1 MELSM
6 ANEGVGTGLNESPLN
21 GSALPLLAER
31 RRIAFRWGRER
42 PRGTYRQ
49 LLKENVFW
57 IFFISLCIAAVISIC
72 VLSSQNIPKKQLLE
86 IIELESIPIVSV
98 IFTWGHI
105 WLAIQMMF
113 YPIKFRGPW
122 NFRGSGYGIG
132 WQGVVPRKAGIMAE
146 KTCDLMLGRLIA
158 MEEIIDR
165 FQMDA
170 FFQTLGNVLLD
181 CQRSVNE
188 KLGAEYFPSVWSK
201 LPPVVKDEMLKRV
214 METQRESF
222 DPIMK
227 DLREN
232 ITNILNFKDMAVKR
246 YTHEPTLLIAL
257 FQQCGKKEFQF
268 IQRVGAQM
276 GLLLGFAQMGLY
288 FQTKA
293 IPWMPWVLLPVSGLI
308 IGNLTNWLAIKMIF
322 RPLYPHHFCGGGVT
336 IQGLFLKR
344 QKQVSIELASMLT
357 DSCVN
362 AEQMI
367 KYLVSSPGYEGAIE
381 IMHRHTSKACDEMLG
396 YARKV
401 MPMAIGAEG
410 WSKMK
415 KDVVESLLEEL
426 PKHSSHFLTYLDQ
439 VLQIEETIATRLS
452 DLPPDQFE
460 GMLHPA
466 FDEDEWMLITLG
478 GVLGVVVGLL
488 QAAVLGQ

>member
-1 MELSM
+1 
-6 ANEGVGTGLNESPLN
+6 
-21 GSALPLLAER
+21 
-31 RRIAFRWGRER
+31 
-42 PRGTYRQ
+42 
-49 LLKENVFW
+49 
-57 IFFISLCIAAVISIC
+57 
-72 VLSSQNIPKKQLLE
+72 
-86 IIELESIPIVSV
+86 
-98 IFTWGHI
+98 
-105 WLAIQMMF
+105 
-113 YPIKFRGPW
+113 
-122 NFRGSGYGIG
+122 
-132 WQGVVPRKAGIMAE
+132 
-146 KTCDLMLGRLIA
+146 
-158 MEEIIDR
+158 
-165 FQMDA
+165 
-170 FFQTLGNVLLD
+170 
-181 CQRSVNE
+181 
-188 KLGAEYFPSVWSK
+188 
-201 LPPVVKDEMLKRV
+201 
-214 METQRESF
+214 
-222 DPIMK
+222 
-227 DLREN
+227 
-232 ITNILNFKDMAVKR
+232 
-246 YTHEPTLLIAL
+246 
-257 FQQCGKKEFQF
+257 
-268 IQRVGAQM
+268 M

-466 FDEDEWMLITLG
+466 FEEDEWMLITLG